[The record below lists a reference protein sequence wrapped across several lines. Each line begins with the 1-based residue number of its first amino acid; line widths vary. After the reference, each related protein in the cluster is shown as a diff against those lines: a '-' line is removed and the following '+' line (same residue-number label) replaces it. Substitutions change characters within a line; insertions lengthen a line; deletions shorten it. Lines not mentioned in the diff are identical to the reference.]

1 MTMPSSDMIVVGTT
15 PGSYQ
20 QIIPES
26 EGGEMAA
33 TIAYGGDNSVL
44 LRHGI
49 PIACR

>member
-20 QIIPES
+20 QIIPEL

-33 TIAYGGDNSVL
+33 MIAYGGDNSVL
-44 LRHGI
+44 LGHGI
-49 PIACR
+49 PIVCR